1 MEEVSWFR
9 GCFLQHPKTIQ
20 KCPNTFGGH
29 CASDYGSKE
38 AFVLTLKNYCSSS
51 ISLASIRCTTCVLCL
66 SCLANSPWQCL
77 GCRQQA
83 HLMDSVGFSA
93 CAFLSPAPDHWQD
106 LTPSW
111 SVAHQCCEC
120 HGSLFQTGVVH
131 LSVKDC
137 QKNSTTMTGHCFS
150 LRLYRLDSDV
160 PRAGLSVMEMWF
172 CCGTY
177 RELTGDIRS
186 MESFGVVFN
195 DSRGAEMDCSKWAQE
210 VTGS

>member
-1 MEEVSWFR
+1 MSKYILGPLCIRLWKQR
-9 GCFLQHPKTIQ
+9 GFCVD
-20 KCPNTFGGH
+20 
-29 CASDYGSKE
+29 S
-38 AFVLTLKNYCSSS
+38 KNYCSSS

-83 HLMDSVGFSA
+83 PLMDSVGFSA

-106 LTPSW
+106 QTPSW
-111 SVAHQCCEC
+111 SGCQTVTHQCCEC

-160 PRAGLSVMEMWF
+160 PREGLSMMEMWF

-177 RELTGDIRS
+177 PELTGDIRS
-186 MESFGVVFN
+186 MNPLESCLTIL
-195 DSRGAEMDCSKWAQE
+195 RLEMDCSKWAQE